1 MSTYTPPEAA
11 VEATRRHGVALGP
24 DAPLME
30 IMRTMRAMRRL
41 LPDPVP
47 RELLEKLVE
56 AATWAP
62 SGSNSQT
69 YAYVIVTDRG
79 QIGRLAPI
87 WRAVV
92 EWYGATQEGADTMDT
107 AQYAR
112 LIDAVRQ
119 QAEGF
124 ERIPALIVAGYDM
137 SATVKATRRNL
148 PKVLR
153 ETRKLGRARALA
165 LLRHSSRAIAMA
177 EASSVYPGVQNIL
190 LAARAHGLAANIT
203 TWHLL
208 LESEFKQVLGIPR
221 HVHTHAIIPVG
232 WPKGHFGPV
241 TRRPPPIH
249 WDRWT

>member
-1 MSTYTPPEAA
+1 MTYTPPDAA
-11 VEATRRHGVALGP
+11 VKAAERHGAPLGP
-24 DAPLME
+24 DAPLSE

-41 LPDPVP
+41 RPDPVP

-69 YAYVIVTDRG
+69 YAYVIVTDRE
-79 QIGRLAPI
+79 QIARLAPI
-87 WRAVV
+87 WRAIV
-92 EWYGATQEGADTMDT
+92 EWYGATQEGADTMDA
-107 AQYAR
+107 AQYGR
-112 LIDAVRQ
+112 LIEAVRQ

-124 ERIPALIVAGYDM
+124 EQIPALIVAGYDM
-137 SATVKATRRNL
+137 SGTRRASQRNL
-148 PKVLR
+148 PRILR
-153 ETRKLGRARALA
+153 ETRKLGGARALA
-165 LLRHSSRAIAMA
+165 LLRHANKAVVLS
-177 EASSVYPGVQNIL
+177 EASSVYPGVQNLL

-221 HVHTHAIIPVG
+221 HVHTHAIVPVG

-241 TRRPPPIH
+241 ARRPAQIH
-249 WDRWT
+249 WDRW